1 MLVVVMNK
9 PWAYS
14 SLNINGNMML
24 AQTDPTIFISV
35 YAWVGTSPSTWQIP
49 GWICRTYK
57 YPICGI
63 QAELTW
69 YLLRDYKYRVPLL
82 DSHYSEQL
90 HCLSSRGKRRNKHL
104 TVKLCVRFWQML
116 TLPCHCHISARLLL
130 CQHHINT

>member
-24 AQTDPTIFISV
+24 AQTDPKIFIDV

-49 GWICRTYK
+49 GWMCSTYK

-90 HCLSSRGKRRNKHL
+90 HCLSSRGKRRKKTSH
-104 TVKLCVRFWQML
+104 
-116 TLPCHCHISARLLL
+116 SEAL
-130 CQHHINT
+130 CQVLTNADSSTPLPHFSQTPAMSTSY